1 VSIVISQILHDGTQA
16 TEGSNADIFQG
27 ELVVANPYQ
36 NQDLFWAVRG
46 GGGGSFGVVTS
57 VTFRTHP
64 DPPVTTARLIV
75 HSDSGADA
83 GFWDAVHE
91 VLSTVPYWANRGI
104 ASLSFALPVGP
115 GSGSMLSIE
124 LYGVNQTTEAL
135 LTDLPQRLRNTGNSV
150 HDEVEQFPRLSSY
163 LDVTRGL
170 EMAGVSILLTSR
182 LVSKALLSSTEGP
195 RRIVNTLS
203 RLDFGP
209 GDMVSLEGMM
219 SPKSHKTDTPLHP
232 SWESAAM
239 SLTVAKGMS
248 RDPDW
253 SRYQAVET
261 ELQQVVG
268 PALEA
273 LEDGNMG
280 SYGGIPFASES
291 DTAQLFWGS
300 NYPRLRSI
308 KRQWDPS
315 DLFLTR
321 LGVASKDWDADGK
334 CPIRSWQ
341 WAILSQVI
349 EKVWRLV
356 E

>member
-1 VSIVISQILHDGTQA
+1 MI
-16 TEGSNADIFQG
+16 
-27 ELVVANPYQ
+27 ANQYQ

-57 VTFRTHP
+57 VTFTTHP
-64 DPPVTTARLIV
+64 DPPISTARLMV
-75 HSDSGADA
+75 QSESGADV
-83 GFWDAVHE
+83 GFWNAVHE
-91 VLSTVPYWANRGI
+91 VLSTVPSWADRGI

-124 LYGVNQTTEAL
+124 LYGVNQTTETL
-135 LTDLPQRLRNTGNSV
+135 LGDLPRRLKNTGLSE
-150 HDEVEQFPRLSSY
+150 HHEVGYFPRLSTY
-163 LDVTRGL
+163 LATPRGL

-182 LVSKALLSSTEGP
+182 LVSKGLLGSIEGP
-195 RRIVNTLS
+195 RQIVDTLS
-203 RLDFGP
+203 RLDYGA

-219 SPKSHKTDTPLHP
+219 SEKAHKTNTPLHP
-232 SWESAAM
+232 SWTSAVM
-239 SLTVAKGMS
+239 SLTVAKGLS

-261 ELQQVVG
+261 ELQHVVG

-273 LEDGNMG
+273 LEDGTMG
-280 SYGGIPFASES
+280 SYGGIPFAFE
-291 DTAQLFWGS
+291 TNPAQLFWGS

-321 LGVASKDWDADGK
+321 LGVASKDWNADGS
-334 CPIRSWQ
+334 CPSESRHWD
-341 WAILSQVI
+341 ILSQTI
-349 EKVWRLV
+349 EKIWSLI